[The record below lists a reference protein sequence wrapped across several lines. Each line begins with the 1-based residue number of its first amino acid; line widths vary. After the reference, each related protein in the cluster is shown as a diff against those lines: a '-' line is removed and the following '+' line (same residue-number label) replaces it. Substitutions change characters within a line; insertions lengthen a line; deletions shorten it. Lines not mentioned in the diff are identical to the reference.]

1 MGLTNSTNTLAN
13 VWITNMACIHLSGG
27 NKPENQHILLL
38 TKTLSLSLILTAIN
52 LDKLNKRNGGIE
64 ALDPNILQQRRQQ
77 HPLII
82 IINIVIIVCGINP
95 DRQNHKK

>member
-27 NKPENQHILLL
+27 NKPENEHILLL
-38 TKTLSLSLILTAIN
+38 TKTLSLSLTAIN
-52 LDKLNKRNGGIE
+52 LDELNKRNGGIE

-82 IINIVIIVCGINP
+82 IINIVIMVCGINP
-95 DRQNHKK
+95 NRQNSN